1 LVRGGSLFKYLPVGI
16 PRKIVLVIFGD
27 IDDETILKDKVMLF
41 IMVLKEA
48 MVGLF
53 IAFLI
58 ASAFM
63 VCDHAFSLRLP
74 TARTFRKAAHRVM
87 KDPETLRSFEENA
100 GIKLMEMDMYESMTK
115 ELAEKTKKTDS
126 SALKRREKELNDARR
141 ETAQIREKVDG
152 MVRKLGLER
161 FCGDCIWKGS
171 VTCSERVQALRN
183 KHMLNK
189 WKSQISAM
197 QTGSC
202 IRAKAGSAEARKQEL
217 HNLFADYEDK
227 EELDVNDVVKNWSK
241 HHHNFC
247 GDCEWETGMRCS
259 TRATYLNEQYS
270 TPIIEAMAKV
280 MVETERCRND
290 YYEAKIAKMGG
301 FCGGCVW
308 GHKISQTCNARVEY
322 LVYTYRNPTLVAQL
336 AAMDKPACRGW
347 DK

>member
-1 LVRGGSLFKYLPVGI
+1 
-16 PRKIVLVIFGD
+16 
-27 IDDETILKDKVMLF
+27 
-41 IMVLKEA
+41 
-48 MVGLF
+48 
-53 IAFLI
+53 
-58 ASAFM
+58 
-63 VCDHAFSLRLP
+63 
-74 TARTFRKAAHRVM
+74 
-87 KDPETLRSFEENA
+87 
-100 GIKLMEMDMYESMTK
+100 
-115 ELAEKTKKTDS
+115 
-126 SALKRREKELNDARR
+126 
-141 ETAQIREKVDG
+141 
-152 MVRKLGLER
+152 
-161 FCGDCIWKGS
+161 
-171 VTCSERVQALRN
+171 
-183 KHMLNK
+183 
-189 WKSQISAM
+189 
-197 QTGSC
+197 
-202 IRAKAGSAEARKQEL
+202 
-217 HNLFADYEDK
+217 
-227 EELDVNDVVKNWSK
+227 VKNWSK